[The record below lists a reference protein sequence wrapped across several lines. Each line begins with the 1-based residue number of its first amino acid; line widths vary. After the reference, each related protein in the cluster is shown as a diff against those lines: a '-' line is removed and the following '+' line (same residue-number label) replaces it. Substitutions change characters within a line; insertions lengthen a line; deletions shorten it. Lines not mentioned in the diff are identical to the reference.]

1 MKTFVENLNRNILSD
16 DEVKMMNGSKL
27 AYIGD
32 AVYELYIRTY
42 VMHQYK
48 THVNA
53 LNKKSITFVKA
64 SSQAEVVQHL
74 KPILTDQ
81 EWSVVLRGR
90 NMKTSTPA
98 KNASLK
104 DYKWATGWEALI
116 GALYLREETDRME
129 ALIAQAIFY
138 LDQEDTDES

>member
-1 MKTFVENLNRNILSD
+1 MKTFIKNLNRNELSS
-16 DEVKMMNGSKL
+16 DEIKMMNGSKL

-32 AVYELYIRTY
+32 AVYELYIRAY
-42 VMHQYK
+42 VMNQYK

-53 LNKKSITFVKA
+53 LNKKSISFVRA
-64 SSQAEVVQHL
+64 ASQAKLVQHL
-74 KPILTDQ
+74 KDKLTDE

-116 GALYLREETDRME
+116 GALYLREEIERME
-129 ALIAQAIFY
+129 TLISEAIFY
-138 LDQEDTDES
+138 LDQEDLDES